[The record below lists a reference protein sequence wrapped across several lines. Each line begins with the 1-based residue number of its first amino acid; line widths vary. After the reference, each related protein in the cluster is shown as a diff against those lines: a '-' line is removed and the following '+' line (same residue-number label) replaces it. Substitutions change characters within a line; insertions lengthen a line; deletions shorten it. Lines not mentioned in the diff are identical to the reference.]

1 MRRTLRYLLAAL
13 LAAAMLAGC
22 GTSPDSGGQTAAETR
37 TFTADNGE
45 ITIPAKPQ
53 RIVATGYAV
62 PVLIEAKAP
71 LVGISEFKRS
81 LPMMAAE
88 DKTTYDNLTKIA
100 GELASETNY
109 EAIAQAKPDLI
120 IIGVPRPVFAD
131 IDVERLEDIAPVLAI
146 GPSVPSAWK
155 TFTEKQADAAGATA
169 GFEENKKAYL
179 AKAEELKTKYA
190 GVLAD
195 LKWGHLG
202 GYGDV
207 AAGNF
212 QREFADSWGT
222 NIAQDIGVQYYGEV
236 KEKTGGSGDVSENPS
251 IEELGK
257 SFADADYISY
267 TIQADG
273 TPSKSVQY
281 VLDSKLWKNL
291 PQVKAGKTVAFQ
303 YTEASTYKSATK
315 TLDALDTELAPLLNR

>member
-1 MRRTLRYLLAAL
+1 MRRHLRQILATVV
-13 LAAAMLAGC
+13 LATMALAGC
-22 GTSPDSGGQTAAETR
+22 SGPSTGGTASAETR

-81 LPMMAAE
+81 LPLMAAE
-88 DKTTYDNLTKIA
+88 DKSTYDGLTKIA
-100 GELASETNY
+100 GELAAETNY

-120 IIGVPRPVFAD
+120 IIGVPRPVQAQ
-131 IDVERLEDIAPVLAI
+131 IDMERLNTIAPVVAI

-155 TFTEKQADAAGATA
+155 TFTEKQADAAGAMA
-169 GFEENKKAYL
+169 GFQANKDGYL
-179 AKAEELKTKYA
+179 AKAEELKKKYA
-190 GVLAD
+190 GVLAN

-207 AAGNF
+207 ATGNF

-222 NIAQDIGVQYYGEV
+222 NIAQDIGVQYYGQV
-236 KEKTGGSGDVSENPS
+236 KEKTGGSGDVSENPA

-257 SFADADYISY
+257 SFAEADYISY
-267 TIQADG
+267 TVQEDG

-281 VLDSKLWKNL
+281 VLNSQLWKNL
-291 PQVKAGKTVAFQ
+291 PQVKAGKTIAFR

-315 TLDALDTELAPLLNR
+315 TLETLDTELAPLLKR